1 MRVVF
6 MGTPDVAVPSLRGLL
21 DSTHEVTAVVTQ
33 PDKPRGRGKGISASP
48 VKQLAE
54 ERGIPVLQP
63 ASPKDEG
70 FADALAVFEPQAL
83 AVVAYGHILPIAV
96 LDVAPAINA
105 HFSLLPRYR
114 GAAPVQRALMDGAT
128 ESGVSVFL
136 LEPTV
141 DTGPVVAVE
150 RVDIGPEETAGELLE
165 RLAPIGA
172 RLLVHA
178 LDDLGG
184 GTLSPVPQSDVEAG
198 SVKPSPAP
206 KIRPDEAEIDWAR
219 PARDLANL
227 VRALNP
233 QPGAFTTAR
242 GKRLLVWRARPVDA
256 SGEPG
261 TVLAA
266 GPGLVV
272 ATRYGGLSL
281 TEVQVAG
288 KRPLPAEEF
297 LRGYPLKAGRPLS
310 EV

>member
-6 MGTPDVAVPSLRGLL
+6 MGTPDVAVPSLRALL
-21 DSTHEVTAVVTQ
+21 DSTHDVTAVVTQ

-48 VKQLAE
+48 VKLLAE

-63 ASPKDEG
+63 ASPKEEG
-70 FADALAVFEPQAL
+70 FADALAVFEPEAL

-96 LDVAPAINA
+96 LDVAPAMNA

-114 GAAPVQRALMDGAT
+114 GAAPVQRALMNGAT
-128 ESGVSVFL
+128 ETGVSVFL

-150 RVDIGPEETAGELLE
+150 RVEVGPEETAGELLG
-165 RLAPIGA
+165 RLAPFGA
-172 RLLVHA
+172 RLLVRA
-178 LDDLGG
+178 LDDLAA
-184 GTLSPVPQSDVEAG
+184 GTLSPVPQADVEA
-198 SVKPSPAP
+198 SPAP
-206 KIRPDEAEIDWAR
+206 KIRPEEAEIDWHH

-242 GKRLLVWRARPVDA
+242 GKRLLVWRARPVDD

-261 TVLAA
+261 TVLRA
-266 GPGLVV
+266 GPDLVV
-272 ATRYGGLSL
+272 ATGSEGLSL

-288 KRPLPAEEF
+288 KRALPAEEF
-297 LRGYPLKAGRPLS
+297 LRGYRLEAGRPLS
-310 EV
+310 EA

>member
-6 MGTPDVAVPSLRGLL
+6 MGTPDVAVPSLRALL
-21 DSTHEVTAVVTQ
+21 ESSHEVTAVVTQ
-33 PDKPRGRGKGISASP
+33 PDKPRGRGKGVSASP

-63 ASPKDEG
+63 ASPKEEG

-96 LDVAPAINA
+96 LDIAPAMNA

-128 ESGVSVFL
+128 ETGVSVFL

-150 RVDIGPEETAGELLE
+150 RVEVGPEETAGELLD

-172 RLLVHA
+172 RLLVRA
-178 LDDLGG
+178 LDDLEG
-184 GTLSPVPQSDVEAG
+184 GTLSPVPQTDVEA
-198 SVKPSPAP
+198 SPAP
-206 KIRPDEAEIDWAR
+206 KIRPEEAEIDWRR

-242 GKRLLVWRARPVDA
+242 GKRLLVWRARPADGA
-256 SGEPG
+256 GEPG
-261 TVLAA
+261 TVLTA
-266 GPGLVV
+266 GPDLVV
-272 ATRYGGLSL
+272 ATGSGGLAL
-281 TEVQVAG
+281 TKVQVAG
-288 KRPLPAEEF
+288 KRALPAEEF
-297 LRGYPLKAGRPLS
+297 LRGYRLEVGRPLS
-310 EV
+310 EA